1 MSVVTVSIILS
12 FVLLLCGVPVALSL
26 LSGVGIYFAFGTNSP
41 SLIMAQQ
48 FVSGIE
54 SIPLLAI
61 PFFVCAGIMMNYSSI
76 TRRIMDFCVVLTR
89 RCYGGLAMVNV
100 LLSTLMG
107 GMSGSNLADAA
118 MEAKILVPEMSRKGY
133 PLPFSAA
140 VTAVTSIITPLIP
153 PSIGAIVYGSIAGV
167 SIGKLFVAGLTPG
180 LLLCITMLVMVN
192 RISKK
197 HGYQAPETEPLEKG
211 ALGNAFLKALPP
223 LLLLPVII
231 IGSIRLGICTPTEAG
246 AVSIAYAL
254 LLGLIYKELNV
265 KSIFAV
271 LKDTFCTTANT
282 LLIVGAAAGFGW
294 MLTKEGIPAAV
305 STFMLQFVT
314 SKWVFLLIVNVLLL
328 ILGCFME
335 GTAIM
340 LILIPILT
348 PIAASYGFDPLHF
361 AVVFLFNLGIGCL
374 TPPLGTVMFV
384 TCNITKC
391 KTGDFVKAC
400 VPFYILMVVVLF
412 VLSTFEY
419 VSLFFVNLLW

>member
-1 MSVVTVSIILS
+1 MSVVAWCIILS

-48 FVSGIE
+48 FVSGVE

-61 PFFVCAGIMMNYSSI
+61 PFFICAGIMMNYSSI
-76 TRRIMDFCVVLTR
+76 TRRIMDFCVLLTR
-89 RCYGGLAMVNV
+89 RCYGGLGMVNV

-118 MEAKILVPEMSRKGY
+118 MEAKVLVPEMERVGY
-133 PLPFSAA
+133 PKSFSAA

-153 PSIGAIVYGSIAGV
+153 PSIGAIVYGSIAGI

-197 HGYQAPETEPLEKG
+197 KGYQAPATEPLKKG
-211 ALGNAFLKALPP
+211 ELGKAFLRALPP
-223 LLLLPVII
+223 LFLPIII
-231 IGSIRLGICTPTEAG
+231 IGSIRLGLCTPTEAG

-254 LLGLIYKELNV
+254 FLGLCYRELDI
-265 KSIFAV
+265 KRILSV

-282 LLIVGAAAGFGW
+282 LLIVGAAAAFGW

-305 STFMLQFVT
+305 SNFMLQFVS
-314 SKWVFLLIVNVLLL
+314 SKWVFLIVVNVLLL
-328 ILGCFME
+328 VLGCFME

-348 PIAASYGFDPLHF
+348 PIASSYGFEPLHF
-361 AVVFLFNLGIGCL
+361 AVIFLFNLGIGCL

-391 KTGDFVKAC
+391 KTKDFVVAC
-400 VPFYILMVVVLF
+400 VPFYLLMIVVLF
-412 VLSTFEY
+412 SLSAFESL
-419 VSLFFVNLLW
+419 SLFFVNLLW